1 MTKMNKVDNSSQ
13 KIAKKKPHPFWR
25 WFWLIFLVASLAYA
39 WYSFYAP
46 ANEIEW
52 VNDITTSQEL
62 TKFPSKNTLIFFTG
76 KWCSPCKIMER
87 EVFADD
93 EVERIINTQV
103 TPVMIDI
110 DNPNTNEIVNFYKVS
125 ATPTTIILDSHGKVL
140 DYVVGKIGKKEFLE
154 MLKRNE
160 NK

>member
-1 MTKMNKVDNSSQ
+1 MNKVDNSSQ
-13 KIAKKKPHPFWR
+13 KIAKKKSHPFWR
-25 WFWLIFLVASLAYA
+25 WFWLTFLVASLAYA
-39 WYSFYAP
+39 WYSFYVP
-46 ANEIEW
+46 S
-52 VNDITTSQEL
+52 NDIKWSNNITSSQEL
-62 TKFPSKNTLIFFTG
+62 TNNSGKNTLLFFTG

-154 MLKRNE
+154 MLKRIE